1 MTMEIAMVMKM
12 SMAAVIT
19 TATKISMMML
29 SQPAPLAGGVEVM
42 KISMTMMISIIMLS
56 QPSPLAD
63 LYKLLLPAVIALLHP
78 HSP

>member
-29 SQPAPLAGGVEVM
+29 SHPA
-42 KISMTMMISIIMLS
+42 
-56 QPSPLAD
+56 PLAD

>member
-1 MTMEIAMVMKM
+1 MTISMTMEIAMVMKM

-29 SQPAPLAGGVEVM
+29 SQPAPLA
-42 KISMTMMISIIMLS
+42 
-56 QPSPLAD
+56 D